1 MLLGS
6 WVSSIFSVT
15 LQDTASLGK
24 TPDKMSS
31 PTDKIVITNERVTGP
46 PGTEMLRLSGLAQE
60 SKAEILDI
68 ACGGGILT
76 NEVLKTASEHSSLQ
90 LDRIIAG
97 DIDPN
102 MLNIMTNRKDAAIK
116 YDPTSNWSQVST
128 EKMDQASLPSPDSTF
143 THVFNNFGIF
153 FSPTEDSVLSETY
166 RVLKPSGKA
175 GFTSWK
181 SIAWWPLI
189 AEPALAKFLPEA
201 PKLPSPEGLFPAKG
215 WHDVTAIPPKLEKAG
230 FREVEV
236 SEFKFALDIEVAP
249 FAEAITLLV
258 QSIARRVWSGEE
270 FERFSKWVSWALL
283 KYINEHYV
291 EGIVD
296 VTMTAIITLGV
307 KE

>member
-1 MLLGS
+1 
-6 WVSSIFSVT
+6 
-15 LQDTASLGK
+15 
-24 TPDKMSS
+24 
-31 PTDKIVITNERVTGP
+31 
-46 PGTEMLRLSGLAQE
+46 MLRLSELAQE
-60 SKAEILDI
+60 SNAKILDI
-68 ACGGGILT
+68 ACVGGIIT
-76 NEVLKTASEHSSLQ
+76 NEVLKTVSGHSNFQ

-97 DIDPN
+97 DIDPQ
-102 MLNIMTNRKDAAIK
+102 MLNFVTNRQDAAIK
-116 YDPTSNWSQVST
+116 AEPTSNWSQVST
-128 EKMDQASLPSPDSTF
+128 EKMDQASLPSPDSSF

-153 FSPTEDSVLSETY
+153 FSPIEDSVLSETY

-189 AEPALAKFLPEA
+189 AGPALAQFLPEA
-201 PKLPSPEGLFPAKG
+201 PKLPSPEGLFPAKN

-230 FREVEV
+230 FRDVEV
-236 SEFKFALDIEVAP
+236 SEFKFALDIGVAP

-270 FERFSKWVSWALL
+270 FERFDKWVNWVLL